1 MTDNITLDNYK
12 EMHCPKCQSRL
23 WLQGA
28 TAYAPEGVAQTLWVH
43 CITNP
48 KCDFRKTL
56 QPWPW
61 AVEQNQSL
69 VGDPAPLGEALE

>member
-1 MTDNITLDNYK
+1 MP
-12 EMHCPKCQSRL
+12 EPK
-23 WLQGA
+23 
-28 TAYAPEGVAQTLWVH
+28 GVAQTLWVH